1 MQQNPKAQSFFCE
14 VFGEDLNEGKSHLWA
29 QESNTHKCHL
39 IAISYKSMAVR
50 TVLAYELSSKKEPM
64 QREDGLDKV
73 TNDQYFCNVWQCMS
87 SLYASKARNSMIR
100 TSIEKMLKRK
110 LKHAR
115 RNSPCTPA
123 AKTYKLT
130 RQNMAS
136 VYIWLYNLIRSQHLQ
151 ARVLEKTSASH
162 LHLADLRN
170 WGGAASAAS
179 DTSLTCPVTSW
190 RHQDVKVE
198 EWKSKEWV

>member
-1 MQQNPKAQSFFCE
+1 MNYPAK
-14 VFGEDLNEGKSHLWA
+14 
-29 QESNTHKCHL
+29 T
-39 IAISYKSMAVR
+39 
-50 TVLAYELSSKKEPM
+50 EPTTM

-87 SLYASKARNSMIR
+87 SLYASKARNSMIS

-130 RQNMAS
+130 WQNKAS
-136 VYIWLYNLIRSQHLQ
+136 VYI
-151 ARVLEKTSASH
+151 
-162 LHLADLRN
+162 
-170 WGGAASAAS
+170 
-179 DTSLTCPVTSW
+179 
-190 RHQDVKVE
+190 
-198 EWKSKEWV
+198 